1 MRRLMDEFSASLLH
15 FLSSNLEVLVLNT
28 PSPQTKSLHCGKRQ
42 RDNDA
47 GTPEVRQNLGGGGCA
62 MLGKRPLMSHLTQ
75 SSGTNTKAS

>member
-47 GTPEVRQNLGGGGCA
+47 GTQEVRQNLGGGAPCWE
-62 MLGKRPLMSHLTQ
+62 
-75 SSGTNTKAS
+75 SGH

>member
-28 PSPQTKSLHCGKRQ
+28 PSPQMKSLHCGKRQ

-47 GTPEVRQNLGGGGCA
+47 ATQEVRQSLGGGCHA
-62 MLGKRPLMSHLTQ
+62 GKAATDV
-75 SSGTNTKAS
+75 TFNT

>member
-28 PSPQTKSLHCGKRQ
+28 ASPQTKSLHCGKRQ

-47 GTPEVRQNLGGGGCA
+47 GTGGGGGA